1 MLSCGFLSAFLPHKS
16 PQISET
22 MTALIKKN
30 KVVKDLLSPT
40 ELRIQ
45 QQQQQKKNLT
55 LKNLG
60 FKLTKQT

>member
-45 QQQQQKKNLT
+45 QQQQKKNLT